1 MGNSIKE
8 VLSRCLGMLLTF
20 KKSSRSMVRGE
31 AVAVAVV
38 MEGEGNK
45 EGKRREGG
53 MGSLRGRKVSKP
65 LAVVQGRPWSLAR
78 FWRLR
83 AVRSMAR
90 VYAVFFFFFS

>member
-1 MGNSIKE
+1 
-8 VLSRCLGMLLTF
+8 
-20 KKSSRSMVRGE
+20 MV
-31 AVAVAVV
+31 
-38 MEGEGNK
+38 EGEVVVVVVGGK
-45 EGKRREGG
+45 EGEVEGEEEDKKGKRREGG

-90 VYAVFFFFFS
+90 VYAVFFLGF